1 MGYTAMYLRK
11 SQPKELGDTVE
22 ETLQRQKATLLEFAQ
37 KNNITISEIYEE
49 VVSGDSL
56 YARPE
61 MLRLLSDIEAG
72 KYSFVLCSDIDR
84 LGRGAMSEQG
94 IILETFKSA
103 GVKIITPRKVYD
115 LSNDI
120 DEEYTEF
127 ETFIAR
133 RELKLIKRRMRR
145 GIERTI
151 EDGGYI
157 ANAPYGYRKTTV
169 RKSPT
174 LEIYEEE
181 ARFVRLMFDLY
192 ANQGY
197 GCQHIADTINAMG
210 AKPHRSSSFGRT
222 SVMKILRNPVYIGK
236 IVWNQKK
243 HLRTAGKD
251 GVKHSV
257 LYNPPEK
264 WTIVDGLHPP
274 IVDEDLFRKT
284 QEIFKGRYHPPS
296 FTGSVEN
303 PLAGL
308 VVCANCGGLMQRQAM
323 PKSKEA
329 YLICLRRGCIV
340 SSMLPFVEQAVLAE
354 LRRLSNSLRSEA
366 DHQEID
372 SPTEDYSAALNAL
385 DEEQEK
391 IRVQL
396 DRLSDLLEQGVYTIE
411 RYQEREKILYEKR
424 EKIEASRK
432 RILEKPIPRQLD
444 KLAMSNRIDKSLEEY
459 PDLSLARKNQLLKSI
474 VEKVTYYKEK
484 GWKPHEFEIQIDLLP
499 IYR

>member
-1 MGYTAMYLRK
+1 MDHTAMYLRK
-11 SQPKELGDTVE
+11 SRAEELSDTVE
-22 ETLQRQKATLLEFAQ
+22 ETLQRHKATLLEFAQ
-37 KNNITISEIYEE
+37 KNQIQIAEIYEE

-56 YARPE
+56 YTRPE

-72 KYSFVLCSDIDR
+72 KYHSVLCMDIDR

-103 GVKIITPRKVYD
+103 GIKIITPRKVYD
-115 LSNDI
+115 LNNDL

-169 RKSPT
+169 NKSPT
-174 LEIYEEE
+174 LEVYEEE
-181 ARFVRLMFDLY
+181 AKFVRLMFDLY

-197 GCQHIADTINAMG
+197 GCQYIADTINSMG
-210 AKPHRSSSFGRT
+210 AKPHRSAAFGRT

-236 IVWNQKK
+236 IVWNQKT
-243 HLRTAGKD
+243 HLRTATKD

-274 IVDEDLFRKT
+274 IIDEDLFQKT
-284 QEIFKGRYHPPS
+284 QEIFKGRYHPPAFS
-296 FTGSVEN
+296 GSVEN

-308 VVCANCGGLMQRQAM
+308 MVCANCGSLMQRQVM
-323 PKSKEA
+323 PRNPEG
-329 YLICLRRGCIV
+329 YLVCLRRGCMV
-340 SSMLPFVEQAVLAE
+340 SSKLPFVEQAVLTE
-354 LRRLSNSLRSEA
+354 LRRMSDSLKA
-366 DHQEID
+366 NVD
-372 SPTEDYSAALNAL
+372 SSRTAPLEDYSAALGAL

-391 IRVQL
+391 IRVQR

-411 RYQEREKILYEKR
+411 RYLEREKALHEKI

-432 RILEKPIPRQLD
+432 KLMENKPKQLD
-444 KLAMSNRIDKSLEEY
+444 PEAMGKRIDKVLEQYPSL
-459 PDLSLARKNQLLKSI
+459 SISSRNQLLKSI
-474 VEKVTYYKEK
+474 IEKISYYKEK
-484 GWKPHEFEIQIDLLP
+484 GWKPQEFEIEIKLLP
-499 IYR
+499 IYK